1 MRTGETGGGS
11 IGKVVSLFETK
22 LPFLTNKELSM
33 IFTPPG
39 TEDPIKITAKIV
51 GTDLNGI
58 GVRFDDLL
66 PDT

>member
-1 MRTGETGGGS
+1 MRTGKAGGDFV
-11 IGKVVSLFETK
+11 GKVVSLFETK

-33 IFTPPG
+33 IFTPPD
-39 TEDPIKITAKIV
+39 TEDPIKITGKIV
-51 GTDLNGI
+51 RTDLNGI